1 MSRILLLPFLI
12 FLFSLPFSC
21 FAEDGI
27 RVSDEFE
34 EVPSEDYLADEIA
47 EQVELKPDDP
57 SDPWQNFMPP
67 KDNYDWVQLN
77 SGEWLKGEIK
87 VLYNEELE
95 FDSDELD
102 TLTIDLEDIHQ
113 IRGGGI
119 KSVRLNGPVTF
130 YGLLEVTK
138 DQIIIT
144 QGETQ
149 RVFKRSDLI
158 SITSGGLSEADKWS
172 IKINLGLDLSAGN
185 TEQTNFSGTSDI
197 RRRTADNRFVLT
209 SLTQYSKAQNVVTA
223 DNNRINA
230 FYDVFRSR
238 QFYLRPVFGEY
249 FQDVFQNIKD
259 QYSVGTGFGY
269 QLIDTSKTEWT
280 IGTGIA
286 YQNTQFESVEAG
298 EDDETSTLALVS
310 GSTYETSL
318 TRRIDFTGNY
328 QFKLLNEAS
337 GTYTHHAMATFE
349 TELLSWLDFDIS
361 LVWDHIRDPTANA
374 DGTVPESND
383 YKLIFSLGIEY

>member
-1 MSRILLLPFLI
+1 MMLRPLLLPSLI
-12 FLFSLPFSC
+12 ILLTLPVYAY
-21 FAEDGI
+21 AEEPEAPVTEI
-27 RVSDEFE
+27 TE
-34 EVPSEDYLADEIA
+34 ERYPVDEIA
-47 EQVELKPDDP
+47 VQEELKPADE
-57 SDPWQNFMPP
+57 SDPWKYFTPP
-67 KDNYDWVQLN
+67 KDDFDWIQLN

-87 VLYNEELE
+87 ALYNEELE
-95 FDSDELD
+95 FDSDELGI
-102 TLTIDLEDIHQ
+102 LTIDLLDSRL
-113 IRGGGI
+113 IRGGSI
-119 KSVRLNGPVTF
+119 KNVRVNGPLTF
-130 YGLLEVTK
+130 YGLLQVTEE
-138 DQIIIT
+138 QVIIT

-149 RVFKRSDLI
+149 RIFNRSDLI
-158 SITSGGLSEADKWS
+158 SIAHGSTNELDKWS
-172 IKINLGLDLSAGN
+172 AKISLGLDLSAGN
-185 TEQTNFSGTSDI
+185 NEKTNFSGTADI

-209 SLTQYSKAQNVVTA
+209 SLTQYSKAQGVVTA

-249 FQDVFQNIKD
+249 FRDIFQNIKD

-286 YQNTQFESVEAG
+286 YQNTLFQSVEAG
-298 EDDETSTLALVS
+298 EDDEISTPALVTVT
-310 GSTYETSL
+310 TYETAL
-318 TRRIDFTGNY
+318 TQRIDFTGNY

-361 LVWDHIRDPTANA
+361 LVWDYIRDPTANA

-383 YKLIFSLGIEY
+383 YKLIFALGVEY